1 MSNIK
6 GKSKNYYRLL
16 NLKKN
21 ATSNDII
28 ISYQKLMTHWNKYI
42 NKSPIANERI
52 KDIKEAYY
60 VLSNPKKRRKYD
72 LKINKK
78 KKTHERKDINN
89 NVLNINDKIINDFK
103 DNFLNGI
110 LSSVNMMSSFIP
122 ITTSIKVIDLS
133 DNIKLNK
140 SLNEGPEIE
149 LLN

>member
-60 VLSNPKKRRKYD
+60 VLSNPIKRRKYD

>member
-28 ISYQKLMTHWNKYI
+28 ISYQKLITHWNKYI

-60 VLSNPKKRRKYD
+60 VLSNPIKRRKYD

-78 KKTHERKDINN
+78 KIHERKDINDN
-89 NVLNINDKIINDFK
+89 ILNINDNII
-103 DNFLNGI
+103 DNFKSNFLDGI

-122 ITTSIKVIDLS
+122 ITTQIKVIDLS
-133 DNIKLNK
+133 DNINFNK
-140 SLNEGPEIE
+140 SLNDGPEIE

>member
-60 VLSNPKKRRKYD
+60 VLSNPIKRRKYD

-78 KKTHERKDINN
+78 KNTHERKDINN